1 MKNIGKRRL
10 NYITSEDFY
19 FLAYEML
26 LILKSFSSASGVEFK
41 DHRKLAYLV
50 HIISDSRIVGI
61 IERNKGRQISSSI
74 DKELLFTSFTS
85 GELHKRDVYKIM
97 LSLQKR
103 GFIALSKGVA
113 PEVLNVQLNIKNIPV
128 MFFENEEFL
137 SDYSIIA
144 RLKVAIPRISSMKI
158 ETFLD
163 RTYKDYG
170 LNVWAC

>member
-26 LILKSFSSASGVEFK
+26 LILKSLYSATGAAFK

-50 HIISDSRIVGI
+50 HIISDSRLIGI
-61 IERNKGRQISSSI
+61 MERNKGRHISSSL
-74 DKELLFTSFTS
+74 DKELLFNSFTS
-85 GELHKRDVYKIM
+85 GELHKRDIYKIM

-103 GFIALSKGVA
+103 GFITLSKGVE
-113 PEVLNVQLNIKNIPV
+113 PEVFNIQLNMKSIPAE
-128 MFFENEEFL
+128 FFASGEFS
-137 SDYSIIA
+137 SDFDIIN
-144 RLKVAIPRISSMKI
+144 RLKIAIPRISSLTI
-158 ETFLD
+158 DTFLE
-163 RTYKDYG
+163 RAYKDYG